1 MVKCVKALDWPN
13 ITLMNSPMPARE
25 TFRLIYSYGERELE
39 MGPVPEA
46 VADPPAPP
54 PPPPAF
60 SHAAFKTPIS
70 RPASSSVSSAEG
82 SFSHEEEL
90 LARRNKLRRVEP
102 NDTPT
107 HNERPPVI
115 GLDHSSY
122 NSHARSDAESSSD
135 TLEPLVTLGAGQ
147 RGLVN
152 FGATCYANSVF
163 QVLSNTAPL
172 LNAFLLH
179 VSGIFPVYCMT

>member
-1 MVKCVKALDWPN
+1 
-13 ITLMNSPMPARE
+13 MNSPMPARE

-60 SHAAFKTPIS
+60 SRAAFKTPIS
-70 RPASSSVSSAEG
+70 RPASSSVSLAEG
-82 SFSHEEEL
+82 SFSHEEKP
-90 LARRNKLRRVEP
+90 AVHNKLRRVEP

-107 HNERPPVI
+107 HNERPP
-115 GLDHSSY
+115 DHSSY
-122 NSHARSDAESSSD
+122 NSHTRSDAESSSD

-163 QVLSNTAPL
+163 QVLANTAPL

-179 VSGIFPVYCMT
+179 VSGIFPVYCLT